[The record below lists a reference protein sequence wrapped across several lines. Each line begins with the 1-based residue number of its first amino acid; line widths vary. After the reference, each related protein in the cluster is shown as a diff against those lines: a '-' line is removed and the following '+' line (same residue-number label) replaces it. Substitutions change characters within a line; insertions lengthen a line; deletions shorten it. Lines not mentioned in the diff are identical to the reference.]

1 VPPCCSKS
9 WRDSEH
15 SVSASRLRIAEVGRG
30 TLVRDASVNGRV
42 VAAVSPTLFSTAPA
56 TVNLKVAAG
65 DTVKRGDVLAVLE
78 SPDLSDA
85 LKREQSTY
93 EQLKAEVAR
102 QQILSRK
109 QKLLAQREA
118 DVAEIDRLSAQR
130 TLERYESVAQ
140 VGVIAKID
148 YQKAKDALNSAGIR
162 AKHATQ
168 AASLEGDDVALAIR
182 TKTNEMERARLSM
195 ANAQRRVDELTVR
208 APVDGFIGTLNVQ
221 NRMVVAANAPLMTL
235 VDLSRL
241 EVELEVPETYVS
253 DMGLGMTAEI
263 TLPSGTATGKL
274 VGAVAGSREEPGA
287 GAGALRRRAAER
299 PAPEPARHGAPLIE
313 EKPNVLMLPR
323 GPFVESEGGRF
334 AYVSG
339 RHRRAHP
346 DPAGRHQHLG
356 RRNRLGPETGRQ
368 GRRRRHRHLR
378 EREPRLDQ
386 PITSNLKGHP
396 MLRMTNLSKVYR
408 THMIETHALRG
419 FEIQVNQ
426 GEFVTVTGPSGSGKT
441 SFLNIAGLLEEFTSG
456 EYMLDGVNV
465 KGMDDDARRAC
476 ATRSSA
482 SSSRVST

>member
-1 VPPCCSKS
+1 MIRDTSAQDAILHAPPAQRLTRRALWAGAAIALAAGAALLLSNWS
-9 WRDSEH
+9 GNAH
-15 SVSASRLRIAEVGRG
+15 TVSASRLRIAEVGRG

-42 VAAVSPTLFSTAPA
+42 VAAVSPTLFATAPA
-56 TVNLKVAAG
+56 IVNLKVAAG

-130 TLERYESVAQ
+130 TLERYDSVAQ

-162 AKHATQ
+162 ARHAAQ

-182 TKTNEMERARLSM
+182 TKANELERARLAL

-253 DMGLGMTAEI
+253 DMGIGMRAEI
-263 TLPSGTATGKL
+263 ALPSGTASGKL
-274 VGAVAGSREEPGA
+274 V
-287 GAGALRRRAAER
+287 ALSPEVVKNQVLARVRFDGDRRGDQPQGLRQSQR
-299 PAPEPARHGAPLIE
+299 INARLLIE
-313 EKPNVLMLPR
+313 EKPNVVMVAR

-334 AYVSG
+334 AYRVVDG
-339 RHRRAHP
+339 TAIRTP
-346 DPAGRHQHLG
+346 I
-356 RRNRLGPETGRQ
+356 RLGA
-368 GRRRRHRHLR
+368 
-378 EREPRLDQ
+378 
-386 PITSNLKGHP
+386 TSVSSVEIADGLKPGD
-396 MLRMTNLSKVYR
+396 RIV
-408 THMIETHALRG
+408 
-419 FEIQVNQ
+419 V
-426 GEFVTVTGPSGSGKT
+426 
-441 SFLNIAGLLEEFTSG
+441 AGTDTFGNAE
-456 EYMLDGVNV
+456 
-465 KGMDDDARRAC
+465 
-476 ATRSSA
+476 
-482 SSSRVST
+482 RVSIK